1 MHVEAVLTESD
12 FDADVFT
19 NDAEKSP
26 SKAASSPVI
35 RCPSALSDPFP
46 EGVPS
51 VKKDGNWDFADVDRP
66 RIYMVDFEE
75 RKGSGSSYTLPK

>member
-1 MHVEAVLTESD
+1 MHVEAVLTDSD

-19 NDAEKSP
+19 NDTEKSP
-26 SKAASSPVI
+26 KAGSPVI
-35 RCPSALSDPFP
+35 RCPSALADPFP
-46 EGVPS
+46 EGVPA

-75 RKGSGSSYTLPK
+75 SQSSGSYALPK